1 MKNARRLASA
11 FVFAMAT
18 VGLVCTSGSA
28 LAQQKPPAPFE
39 PSGPSGLPPRYPQG
53 PATPG
58 APGAPGAPGMGPT
71 SGTVAQLNQS
81 ESEDSGRRLELVY
94 VNLDVGGGFVS
105 GAGGNGFFGVGGSA
119 GVRLVSFTFGARV
132 RDYVSSGN
140 VLLLNGEAAYHLVL
154 GSADLVIG
162 AHGGYLTA
170 KGSGGGGNV
179 GLDLGVDY
187 YLSSLFSVGATVSP
201 DLLFAGDTAF
211 GLFVGPRVGLH
222 FGL

>member
-1 MKNARRLASA
+1 MKNTRKLVSA
-11 FVFAMAT
+11 LVALGVFCGST
-18 VGLVCTSGSA
+18 SA
-28 LAQQKPPAPFE
+28 LAQLQPPAPFE
-39 PSGPSGLPPRYPQG
+39 PSGPSSLPPRYPQG
-53 PATPG
+53 PAT
-58 APGAPGAPGMGPT
+58 PGAPGAPGMGPT

-105 GAGGNGFFGVGGSA
+105 GTGGSGFFGVGGSA

-132 RDYVSSGN
+132 RDYISSGN

-179 GLDLGVDY
+179 GLDLGLDY
-187 YLSSLFSVGATVSP
+187 YLSSAFSIGASVSP
-201 DLLFAGDTAF
+201 DLIFAGETAF
-211 GLFVGPRVGLH
+211 GLFAGPRVGLH